1 MRSSRTFLFTVATLA
16 WPIAAA
22 AQAGAPAPTPQ
33 AAAPA
38 AAVAPAPLG
47 FIDIG
52 VRNTS
57 TDGDAARYERYRDLG
72 DGLFIETFRWQRES
86 RGFFTNL
93 AADHV
98 GREDQRYTLDVVNP
112 GRLKSWFQYD
122 QIPMLLS
129 RTTQTLFS
137 DSIPQELTIV
147 DALQAQVQANP
158 ASMDAV
164 FAANAV
170 TFDTETKRRIA
181 GGAAEFMMTSALT
194 FKARVQHSEK
204 SGSIP
209 YGGSFGHSSLV
220 EMPLP
225 MRHGLTDVDAG
236 AEWQQGRWLFRGAY
250 TGSWFSNDF
259 QTQTF
264 DNPFRA
270 TDSLAIPSRGRL
282 SVAPDNSFVGVN
294 GMASVTLPYRTR
306 VTGYV
311 SVASLHDGGDPI
323 MPQTINSTVTTAP
336 IDRLTVEGEA
346 RTTSVN
352 LNVVSRPSPK
362 LDLTARYRTYDYD
375 NRTPEF
381 AMTQRVSYDNAA
393 VPVNPAVDTEPFSV
407 NRGTLDADA
416 RYTPGGRFTA
426 GVGYS
431 WIGEERTHRVF
442 DSTTDHVV
450 RLTADL
456 VGQRW
461 LTFRTK
467 YEHAQR
473 RGTGVEEGEAELLAI
488 GEQPGMRHYDVAQRN
503 RNRVT
508 FLTSVT
514 PGGSISYWG
523 SVAAGK
529 DDFIESEFGLRDNGH
544 RVYSIGIDAVP
555 GDRFLLGASYAYEKY
570 TALSRSRQANP
581 GPQFNDPSRNWATDA
596 ADKAH
601 SVRVNLE
608 IRDLIPKLDVRFN
621 YDYSHSR
628 SLYHYITGPVEDRTL
643 PEEVIVESTLPA
655 PTQLPP
661 TLSELHMATTDFTYN
676 LNARVGIGLSFWYE
690 RYRVEDFTLDIDAN
704 PDLSRGSVL
713 LMGYLYTPYTARTV
727 WLRMY
732 YRF

>member
-1 MRSSRTFLFTVATLA
+1 
-16 WPIAAA
+16 
-22 AQAGAPAPTPQ
+22 
-33 AAAPA
+33 
-38 AAVAPAPLG
+38 
-47 FIDIG
+47 
-52 VRNTS
+52 
-57 TDGDAARYERYRDLG
+57 
-72 DGLFIETFRWQRES
+72 
-86 RGFFTNL
+86 
-93 AADHV
+93 
-98 GREDQRYTLDVVNP
+98 
-112 GRLKSWFQYD
+112 
-122 QIPMLLS
+122 
-129 RTTQTLFS
+129 
-137 DSIPQELTIV
+137 
-147 DALQAQVQANP
+147 
-158 ASMDAV
+158 
-164 FAANAV
+164 
-170 TFDTETKRRIA
+170 
-181 GGAAEFMMTSALT
+181 
-194 FKARVQHSEK
+194 
-204 SGSIP
+204 
-209 YGGSFGHSSLV
+209 
-220 EMPLP
+220 

-236 AEWQQGRWLFRGAY
+236 AEWQSGRWLFRGGY
-250 TGSWFSNDF
+250 TGSWFSNDVRR
-259 QTQTF
+259 QTF

-282 SVAPDNSFVGVN
+282 SVAPSNSFIGVN
-294 GMASVTLPYRTR
+294 GMASVKLPYRTR
-306 VTGYV
+306 VTGYRLGRHR
-311 SVASLHDGGDPI
+311 SHDGGDPI

-336 IDRLTVEGEA
+336 IDRLAVEGEA

-431 WIGEERTHRVF
+431 WIGEDRTHRVF
-442 DSTTDHVV
+442 DSTTDHVL

-456 VGQRW
+456 VGQNW

-488 GEQPGMRHYDVAQRN
+488 GEQPGMRHFDVAQRN

-523 SVAAGK
+523 VGRGWARTTSSKVSSGCATTATASTASASTRCRA
-529 DDFIESEFGLRDNGH
+529 IASC
-544 RVYSIGIDAVP
+544 SAV
-555 GDRFLLGASYAYEKY
+555 SYAYENY

-581 GPQFNDPSRNWATDA
+581 GPQFDDPSRNWATDA

-601 SVRVNLE
+601 SVRANLE

-643 PEEVIVESTLPA
+643 PEEVIIESTLPD

-676 LNARVGIGLSFWYE
+676 LNSRVGIGLSLWYE

-732 YRF
+732 YKF